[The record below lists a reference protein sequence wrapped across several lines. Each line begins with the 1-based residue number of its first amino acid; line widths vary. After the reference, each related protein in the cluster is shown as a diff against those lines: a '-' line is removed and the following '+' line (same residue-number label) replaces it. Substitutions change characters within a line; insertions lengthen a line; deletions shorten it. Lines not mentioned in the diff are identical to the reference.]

1 MDKIYVVLIA
11 VSALILLYILW
22 CFIEPFFLDQDRATL
37 KKTPDDSSP
46 ADSITI
52 KKLPMVQSD
61 AKNAPDFRFV
71 FFSDIHAEW
80 CPVSSKRIC
89 DHIRKTQNEA
99 PLDAVI
105 FGGDMVSYKQGA
117 SKGLRYLNAVRKCC
131 KEIGIPFYG
140 VSGNHD

>member
-46 ADSITI
+46 AGSITI

-61 AKNAPDFRFV
+61 AENAPDFRFV
-71 FFSDIHAEW
+71 FFSDTHAEW
-80 CPVSSKRIC
+80 CPVSSRRIC
-89 DHIRKTQNEA
+89 ESIRKTHEKVSNICLLFPIA
-99 PLDAVI
+99 ARNWVSHS
-105 FGGDMVSYKQGA
+105 MV
-117 SKGLRYLNAVRKCC
+117 CP
-131 KEIGIPFYG
+131 EITI
-140 VSGNHD
+140 SL